1 MALDHTQVRYLVVH
15 CTATPETMWID
26 AKRIRDWHTDPK
38 PQGNGWSR
46 PGYHDLII
54 RNGKIQTL
62 NSIKS
67 RGIHVRGYNSRSVA
81 VCLVGGSE
89 DGDDAPGWQGEPS
102 YNFEDVQI
110 DTLIITLNY
119 LQLKFPRAEIVG
131 HRDLDDKKACPS
143 FDVRQWWLDGH
154 DEKHSKARSYGV

>member
-1 MALDHTQVRYLVVH
+1 MALDHTKVRYIVVH
-15 CTATPETMWID
+15 CTATPATMWVD
-26 AKRIRDWHTDPK
+26 AKRIIAWHTDPK

-62 NSIKS
+62 NSIKVIGS
-67 RGIHVRGYNSRSVA
+67 HVFGFNSQSVA

-110 DTLIITLNY
+110 DTLIVTLNY
-119 LQLKFPRAEIVG
+119 LLLKFPQASVLG
-131 HRDLDDKKACPS
+131 HRDLDSKKACPS
-143 FDVRQWWLDGH
+143 FNVRQWWLDGH
-154 DEKHSKARSYGV
+154 DVDRARSYGV